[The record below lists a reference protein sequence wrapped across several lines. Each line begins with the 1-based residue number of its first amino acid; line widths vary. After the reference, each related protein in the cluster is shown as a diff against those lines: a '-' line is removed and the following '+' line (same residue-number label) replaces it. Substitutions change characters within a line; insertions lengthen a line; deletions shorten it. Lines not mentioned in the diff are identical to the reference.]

1 MAAGRW
7 IRTGLVLLGG
17 LSLVWLAPAGA
28 TTGTQTQT
36 QTCPVLGFDPDSVTL
51 TGPAALWPPNHRL
64 VDYTLTAAE
73 TPQEAGDGLPHGV
86 SISYMVTTADASGG
100 DGGQA
105 HNPDA
110 TPPAGTAS
118 GDFSV
123 SIPFQLRA
131 ERSALGRG
139 RTYTIN
145 WAASFDG
152 GLHMC
157 SSQDGSHNPF
167 VVTVAHDQRG

>member
-7 IRTGLVLLGG
+7 IRTGLVVLGG
-17 LSLVWLAPAGA
+17 LSLVWLVPAQA
-28 TTGTQTQT
+28 TTGTQG
-36 QTCPVLGFDPDSVTL
+36 QTCPVLGNDPDSVTL
-51 TGPAALWPPNHRL
+51 TGPATLWPPNHRL

-86 SISYMVTTADASGG
+86 TISYVVTTADTIGG
-100 DGGQA
+100 DGGPA

-110 TPPAGTAS
+110 TPPAGMAS

-131 ERSALGRG
+131 ERSARGSG

-145 WAASFDG
+145 WTASFDG
-152 GLHMC
+152 GPHMC
-157 SSQDGSHNPF
+157 SSQDGSHHPF
-167 VVTVAHDQRG
+167 VVTVAHDNGA